1 MGNDLPMAE
10 FKTTIKNNAGNVGG
24 FQDAQPH
31 TANAGIHTG
40 NLVKPFE
47 LKHIFSL
54 F

>member
-1 MGNDLPMAE
+1 MGE
-10 FKTTIKNNAGNVGG
+10 FKTTLNNASGVGG
-24 FQDAQPH
+24 FPASGSH